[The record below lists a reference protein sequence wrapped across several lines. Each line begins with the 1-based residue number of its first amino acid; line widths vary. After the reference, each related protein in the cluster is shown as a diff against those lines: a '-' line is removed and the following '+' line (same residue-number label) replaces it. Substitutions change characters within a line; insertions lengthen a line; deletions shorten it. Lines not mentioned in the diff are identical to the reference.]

1 MEKKKRGKLIAT
13 IAGVVVVLIVIITV
27 VSGSSGG
34 SDDMQG
40 SSLDQNLINKVR
52 DYAPSDTK
60 GITYGEAFAAFYGDP
75 TWKSFTTAENENVVE
90 FSGKCTYKGKTGE
103 AYLQFTVD
111 TDGSIVDTYTQFK
124 YDGEDTIQ
132 DLPDDAR
139 KSLILNPFIEY
150 GNNNGKPFT
159 EEEQYALYGES
170 YDPSEDSEE

>member
-1 MEKKKRGKLIAT
+1 MYTSCHKCPKIH
-13 IAGVVVVLIVIITV
+13 
-27 VSGSSGG
+27 S
-34 SDDMQG
+34 
-40 SSLDQNLINKVR
+40 
-52 DYAPSDTK
+52 TK
-60 GITYGEAFAAFYGDP
+60 ARNFYG
-75 TWKSFTTAENENVVE
+75 KE
-90 FSGKCTYKGKTGE
+90 KTGE

-111 TDGSIVDTYTQFK
+111 TDVSIVDTYTQFK